1 MPSLSDQQLSYG
13 FRHVEDKHGESIKIL
28 DGDEAGLEYIGVILT
43 AGTSN
48 FVDEISD
55 DLREK
60 SIVCF
65 SDGKWPKGWKRG
77 NTMQDSYGNTWRQ
90 VKLVENP
97 HDNSVDFEIER
108 VVDGIDEN

>member
-13 FRHVEDKHGESIKIL
+13 FRHVQDKHGESIKIL
-28 DGDEAGLEYIGVILT
+28 DGDEAGVPYIGTILT

-48 FVDEISD
+48 FVDEISN

-60 SIVCF
+60 CLVCF
-65 SDGKWPKGWKRG
+65 PDCKWPKEWKRG
-77 NTMQDSYGNTWRQ
+77 QRMQDSYGNIWQQ
-90 VKLVENP
+90 VKLIENV

-108 VVDGIDEN
+108 VTDEDEN